1 MKKEYSKTNCF
12 TPQDLTDSMHHDK
25 VKLIAV
31 DPNTTFHDWDKL
43 ENEYLKVLTVV
54 NSKHIFTV
62 DINRNNG
69 NSMWLQDSRDVIETE
84 QVLVLPLYH
93 NNSSAFWKELQPQG
107 IPPVGIQDIKLQELY
122 KKRGGSYQQRRSNSG
137 DITMKLH
144 PKQSSKKSPS
154 NPKRPGRKGPNN
166 LALFTTTRKCQPR
179 TPKRTRLMMNNN
191 REVLSSE

>member
-1 MKKEYSKTNCF
+1 VKRGVATTARAIFLVRGHTKNDCDWLFNTMKKEYSKTNCF

-31 DPNTTFHDWDKL
+31 DPNTRFHDWDKL

-93 NNSSAFWKELQPQG
+93 NNSSAFLKELQPQG

-122 KKRGGSYQQRRSNSG
+122 KKRGAFIPTEKKQQWRYYNEAPPKA
-137 DITMKLH
+137 KLKEVA
-144 PKQSSKKSPS
+144 KQRVAFK
-154 NPKRPGRKGPNN
+154 
-166 LALFTTTRKCQPR
+166 
-179 TPKRTRLMMNNN
+179 
-191 REVLSSE
+191 